1 MKCYAWFRSPYKGAL
16 CAPVV
21 QLRIAL
27 HSAQL
32 LKVGGRLVYSTC
44 TFNPIEDEA
53 VVAEATPPLSAAPCK
68 RLFYALPWHARV
80 CEGWNLNCTRIIP
93 LVKQNLSSNSPSVLG
108 AVCAS

>member
-1 MKCYAWFRSPYKGAL
+1 MLGFAAHIKGPCVPL
-16 CAPVV
+16 LW

-80 CEGWNLNCTRIIP
+80 CEGMESQLH
-93 LVKQNLSSNSPSVLG
+93 KDNSTSKAEFVE
-108 AVCAS
+108 